1 MAFYEGPRFVLILR
15 VIQAVLTILILGLTG
30 YVANWWSG
38 YWHAGAPSQV
48 SFLLFCSVITLITLA
63 YLIVVPMRFA
73 ETKLNHAGIITG
85 VEGLTMVFWFAGF
98 VALAVFLGDRVCFGH
113 VCSAAKAAAAFG
125 AFEWLAF
132 AVTFVLAVM
141 PFVRNRG
148 GISTRS
154 DPKMNMSEGV

>member
-1 MAFYEGPRFVLILR
+1 
-15 VIQAVLTILILGLTG
+15 
-30 YVANWWSG
+30 
-38 YWHAGAPSQV
+38 
-48 SFLLFCSVITLITLA
+48 LFCSVITLITLA

-125 AFEWLAF
+125 AFEWYVTQPLLYIQQQVFVSLTAVIYCRLAF